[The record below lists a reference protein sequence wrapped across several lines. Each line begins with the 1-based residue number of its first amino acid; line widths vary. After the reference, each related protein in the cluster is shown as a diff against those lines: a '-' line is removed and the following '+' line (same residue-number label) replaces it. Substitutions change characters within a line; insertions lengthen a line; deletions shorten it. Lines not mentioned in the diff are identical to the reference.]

1 MGKWHATLQ
10 LAMVLSKEEKMEI
23 FELDNLVAS
32 RSKLNK
38 PYLEFLHVPSLS
50 AGVYVLPAGGVD
62 TQEPHK
68 ADEVYYIISGRGFI
82 QVGTES
88 RPVEPGTVV
97 FVEAN
102 VEHRFHEIAEDLT
115 ILIFYAHANMQTSTM
130 KGV

>member
-1 MGKWHATLQ
+1 
-10 LAMVLSKEEKMEI
+10 MEI
-23 FELDNLVAS
+23 FKLDNLVAS

-38 PYLEFLHVPSLS
+38 PYLEFLQVPSLS
-50 AGVYVLPAGGVD
+50 VGLYVLSAGAVD
-62 TQEPHK
+62 PQLPH
-68 ADEVYYIISGRGFI
+68 ASDEVYYIISGRGFI
-82 QVGTES
+82 QLGTES

-115 ILIFYAHANMQTSTM
+115 ILVFYAHANTQTSTM

>member
-1 MGKWHATLQ
+1 MD
-10 LAMVLSKEEKMEI
+10 V
-23 FELDNLVAS
+23 FELDHVIAK

-50 AGVYVLPAGGVD
+50 AGLYVLPAGAVD

-82 QVGTES
+82 QMGTES

>member
-1 MGKWHATLQ
+1 MD
-10 LAMVLSKEEKMEI
+10 V
-23 FELDNLVAS
+23 FELDHVIAK

-38 PYLEFLHVPSLS
+38 PYLEFLHVLSLS
-50 AGVYVLPAGGVD
+50 AGLYVLPAGAVD

-88 RPVEPGTVV
+88 RAIETGMVV
-97 FVEAN
+97 YVEAN
-102 VEHRFHEIAEDLT
+102 TEHRFHTIAEDLT
-115 ILIFYAHANMQTSTM
+115 ILVFYAHADMQASAM

>member
-1 MGKWHATLQ
+1 MDA
-10 LAMVLSKEEKMEI
+10 
-23 FELDNLVAS
+23 FELDRVIAQ

-88 RPVEPGTVV
+88 RAIQAGTVLY
-97 FVEAN
+97 VEAN
-102 VEHRFHEIAEDLT
+102 VEHRFHTIEEDLT
-115 ILIFYAHANMQTSTM
+115 LLVVYAHATMQTSTM